1 MRTIS
6 AVALSATLCAL
17 MSLPIIVASC
27 SQQAPSLLQSAI
39 ACHQKGLAL
48 ADRPGSCQE
57 RLLRLDALVQ
67 SDHDCQQIYRDAGT
81 GLHCAD
87 LVDGKEVSGD

>member
-1 MRTIS
+1 MRTIT
-6 AVALSATLCAL
+6 AVALSAAICAII
-17 MSLPIIVASC
+17 SLPIVVASC
-27 SQQAPSLLQSAI
+27 NQQAPSLLQAAI

-67 SDHDCQQIYRDAGT
+67 TDPDCQQIYRDAGT
-81 GLHCAD
+81 GLHCVD
-87 LVDGKEVSGD
+87 HLDGKEVSGD